1 MKELQKRNF
10 TTEDFRKEVE
20 NCLYK
25 IKEIGLLKNNERNIN
40 NYEFAFNSRQLTTYG
55 TCKTIVPNK
64 KYLITLNLLYVQYG
78 TIEQIRNTIMHE
90 ILHSLPN
97 GHGHKGKWKQ
107 YANIINS
114 KYSEYHIS
122 RTSYSK
128 EYQLALK
135 ANIVPNYTLICPIKA
150 CVKEIYSELKRKHLK
165 NKFILESSIKEEI
178 GENEFEVLKQ
188 YGFIDYI
195 GVVNNIKA
203 YSL

>member
-10 TTEDFRKEVE
+10 TTDDLRKEVE

-25 IKEIGLLKNNERNIN
+25 IKEIGLIKNNERNIN
-40 NYEFAFNSRQLTTYG
+40 NYEFSFNSRKLNTYG

-107 YANIINS
+107 YASIVNS
-114 KYSEYHIS
+114 KYLEYHIS

-135 ANIVPNYTLICPIKA
+135 ANIVPNYTLICPNCNETWRYQRKTKLISNLLYYKGKYELTCPYCKTTKENWRLKIKD
-150 CVKEIYSELKRKHLK
+150 KEII
-165 NKFILESSIKEEI
+165 F
-178 GENEFEVLKQ
+178 
-188 YGFIDYI
+188 
-195 GVVNNIKA
+195 
-203 YSL
+203 